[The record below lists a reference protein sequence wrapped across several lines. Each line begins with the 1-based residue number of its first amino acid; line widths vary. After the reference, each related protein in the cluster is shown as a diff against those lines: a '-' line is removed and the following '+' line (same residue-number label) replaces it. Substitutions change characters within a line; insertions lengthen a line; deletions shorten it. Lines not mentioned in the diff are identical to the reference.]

1 MAEKLS
7 KAPGKVASPT
17 QRRYRPA
24 QNTLKISP
32 KGRCHC
38 SLRLRGSETTSPQ
51 YFTPERALGSIM
63 KGLTCLVFFFF
74 KAILEQS
81 RKQGAIPP
89 CPGAVAL
96 LAEAAFSLCD
106 TRLSPALGVSVG
118 RRHPGA
124 QRHHL
129 QPSPAPAGTRAPSPG
144 FPKAPKVG
152 NHASDIPTERA
163 EDEE

>member
-17 QRRYRPA
+17 QRRHRPA
-24 QNTLKISP
+24 QNMLKISP

-38 SLRLRGSETTSPQ
+38 SLRLRGSETTSLQ
-51 YFTPERALGSIM
+51 YFTPERVLRSIM
-63 KGLTCLVFFFF
+63 KGFLVFFGFF
-74 KAILEQS
+74 LKAILEQS
-81 RKQGAIPP
+81 RKRGAIPQ

-106 TRLSPALGVSVG
+106 TRLSLALGVSVG

-124 QRHHL
+124 QCHHL
-129 QPSPAPAGTRAPSPG
+129 QPSPAPAGTNAPSPG
-144 FPKAPKVG
+144 FPKARKVG
-152 NHASDIPTERA
+152 NHASDIPTERV